1 MRASELRHGDV
12 LIYNW
17 GKNASLA
24 TQGIRIITGNKYT
37 HCSVIQEVAGNK
49 FVLEQLNERSHS
61 FLPFYYAR
69 EGEEIR
75 CLRPKFI
82 PPPPDQTNFTR
93 DPYGYFCIADA
104 LLNHFINLFS
114 KRPYKPRIVGFFKSK
129 NVDCSVL
136 LGRALKLQD
145 NCAWCYDISVLE
157 PDDFINHPESF
168 SDVGIIDWSS

>member
-75 CLRPKFI
+75 CLRPKLS
-82 PPPPDQTNFTR
+82 PR
-93 DPYGYFCIADA
+93 
-104 LLNHFINLFS
+104 LLIKLTS
-114 KRPYKPRIVGFFKSK
+114 PEILMGI
-129 NVDCSVL
+129 SVL
-136 LGRALKLQD
+136 LML
-145 NCAWCYDISVLE
+145 S
-157 PDDFINHPESF
+157 
-168 SDVGIIDWSS
+168 